1 MRQVGAT
8 IWVRFLNKTCLSKT
22 YAFYLDK
29 ECNLCRSN
37 DSFRDTFVSYTED
50 GRVFAKFMITNENGY
65 NYRGGEV
72 VITDYAYGDYFIN
85 NPSIGRNITFL
96 NEIKYIGDTD
106 FIAFGNNTRNKNLP
120 IDYKELREMPLDN
133 LTDSVTKVEISS
145 KNISNSINSNSD
157 TISGLCYTAATA
169 NSNKIAECNCKT
181 ESIVDSSGTSLVW
194 ADIPLSEAS
203 NTATIRADDFSI
215 LKSNSTVLNITKDY
229 DIINSKI
236 NTIEERVRNMET
248 KNTVENGLMTNLMKD
263 VKFGKA
269 PKVRMSMYGPAFL
282 GSDNE
287 WLSWDKKN
295 EEWVD
300 VTGLTFDEGFAYM
313 MPVAKDDVAVGD
325 FILHNKMWVRVLDI
339 TEDLCLVIEKPFEK
353 EKATMLP
360 TTNMFGFDFYTKL
373 VYFGIDSL
381 TATADKKNPF
391 GNLIP
396 FLMLKENGG
405 NDILPLMMMMN
416 GTKGFDFKNPMMMY
430 FLMKDSKNND
440 LLPLMMCMNNK

>member
-96 NEIKYIGDTD
+96 NEIKYTGDTD

-157 TISGLCYTAATA
+157 AISGLCYTAATA

-181 ESIVDSSGTSLVW
+181 
-194 ADIPLSEAS
+194 
-203 NTATIRADDFSI
+203 
-215 LKSNSTVLNITKDY
+215 VLNITKDY

-236 NTIEERVRNMET
+236 NTTEERVRNMET

>member
-145 KNISNSINSNSD
+145 KNISNSINSISD
-157 TISGLCYTAATA
+157 AISGLCYTAATA
-169 NSNKIAECNCKT
+169 NSNKI
-181 ESIVDSSGTSLVW
+181 SD
-194 ADIPLSEAS
+194 
-203 NTATIRADDFSI
+203 
-215 LKSNSTVLNITKDY
+215 STVLNITKDY

-313 MPVAKDDVAVGD
+313 MPVAKDDVEVGD

>member
-157 TISGLCYTAATA
+157 AISGLYYTAATA
-169 NSNKIAECNCKT
+169 NSNKI
-181 ESIVDSSGTSLVW
+181 SD
-194 ADIPLSEAS
+194 
-203 NTATIRADDFSI
+203 
-215 LKSNSTVLNITKDY
+215 STVLNITKDY

>member
-145 KNISNSINSNSD
+145 KNISNSINSISD
-157 TISGLCYTAATA
+157 AISGLCYTAATA
-169 NSNKIAECNCKT
+169 NSNKI
-181 ESIVDSSGTSLVW
+181 SD
-194 ADIPLSEAS
+194 
-203 NTATIRADDFSI
+203 
-215 LKSNSTVLNITKDY
+215 STVLNITKDY

>member
-157 TISGLCYTAATA
+157 AISGLCYTAATA
-169 NSNKIAECNCKT
+169 NSNKI
-181 ESIVDSSGTSLVW
+181 SD
-194 ADIPLSEAS
+194 
-203 NTATIRADDFSI
+203 
-215 LKSNSTVLNITKDY
+215 STVLNITKDY

>member
-157 TISGLCYTAATA
+157 AISGLCYTAATA

-181 ESIVDSSGTSLVW
+181 
-194 ADIPLSEAS
+194 
-203 NTATIRADDFSI
+203 
-215 LKSNSTVLNITKDY
+215 VLNITKDY

-236 NTIEERVRNMET
+236 NTTEERVRIMET

>member
-1 MRQVGAT
+1 M
-8 IWVRFLNKTCLSKT
+8 L
-22 YAFYLDK
+22 FYLDE

-37 DSFRDTFVSYTED
+37 DSFKDTFVSYTED

-120 IDYKELREMPLDN
+120 IDYKELRKMTLNN
-133 LTDSVTKVEISS
+133 LTADIAKVGISS
-145 KNISNSINSNSD
+145 KSVSDSISSISD
-157 TISGLCYTAATA
+157 TINELYSTVTIADT
-169 NSNKIAECNCKT
+169 NKVAECNCKIN
-181 ESIVDSSGTSLVW
+181 SIVDSSGTSLVW
-194 ADIPLSEAS
+194 AGMPPLETP
-203 NTATIRADDFSI
+203 NTVTIRADDFSI
-215 LKSNSTVLNITKDY
+215 LKTDGTALNVIKDCEM
-229 DIINSKI
+229 ISSKI
-236 NTIEERVRNMET
+236 DTLEERVRNMET
-248 KNTVENGLMTNLMKD
+248 KNTVENSLMTNLMKD

-313 MPVAKDDVAVGD
+313 MPTAKDDVEVGD

-339 TEDLCLVIEKPFEK
+339 TEDLCLVVEKPFEK
-353 EKATMLP
+353 ERVTMLP

-440 LLPLMMCMNNK
+440 LLPLIMCMNNK